1 MIDKSLLDAL
11 KLVQDENFAPDH
23 IIEADLD
30 YAVSQGS
37 QGWGVKRDT
46 AVILGLA
53 KALRD
58 ALDTAEKVV
67 TDHGKLKG
75 LQMENGRLKKQLKKF
90 EGRVNTLNAEI
101 LAKDILL
108 KDLTKA
114 AGSDIPSN
122 DGVDSEED

>member
-11 KLVQDENFAPDH
+11 KLVQEENFAPDH

-30 YAVSQGS
+30 YSVSQGS

-58 ALDTAEKVV
+58 ALDTAEKAV

-90 EGRVNTLNAEI
+90 EDRVNTLNAEV